1 MITPPTPLQG
11 LSTPVKRQSSTRREP
26 LQIRCQSIANPVSM
40 KHQSGPILCQSSAN
54 LSPIHGHQ
62 GNGNLMSMH
71 SHSCA
76 NQVPSH
82 IGANPFQSNK
92 GMPNQCGS
100 NPLQINRKNDHNSIQ
115 SNANPSESDVNPVAI
130 PQSSLPSS
138 PTICQSSANL
148 PIYDQSIIQLTTQ
161 LICRRSVNTA
171 ILQSTLQ
178 IIVAAHALTM
188 SHRSCVNPED
198 NPISNLGT
206 SVLCG

>member
-1 MITPPTPLQG
+1 MHLIFELVYYRDRLRVSAGVGYAPPPTPLQG

-100 NPLQINRKNDHNSIQ
+100 NPLQINRKMTKN
-115 SNANPSESDVNPVAI
+115 
-130 PQSSLPSS
+130 
-138 PTICQSSANL
+138 
-148 PIYDQSIIQLTTQ
+148 DQSIIQFNQTPIHL
-161 LICRRSVNTA
+161 NP
-171 ILQSTLQ
+171 
-178 IIVAAHALTM
+178 M
-188 SHRSCVNPED
+188 SIQWPFPNPVCLHHQPYVNPLPIFQSMT
-198 NPISNLGT
+198 NP
-206 SVLCG
+206 

>member
-1 MITPPTPLQG
+1 MHLIFELVYYRDRLLVTAEDEFAPLRG

-100 NPLQINRKNDHNSIQ
+100 NPLQINRKMTKN
-115 SNANPSESDVNPVAI
+115 
-130 PQSSLPSS
+130 
-138 PTICQSSANL
+138 
-148 PIYDQSIIQLTTQ
+148 DQSIIQFNQTPIHL
-161 LICRRSVNTA
+161 NP
-171 ILQSTLQ
+171 
-178 IIVAAHALTM
+178 M
-188 SHRSCVNPED
+188 SIQWPFPNPVCLHHQPYVNPLPIFQSMT
-198 NPISNLGT
+198 NP
-206 SVLCG
+206 